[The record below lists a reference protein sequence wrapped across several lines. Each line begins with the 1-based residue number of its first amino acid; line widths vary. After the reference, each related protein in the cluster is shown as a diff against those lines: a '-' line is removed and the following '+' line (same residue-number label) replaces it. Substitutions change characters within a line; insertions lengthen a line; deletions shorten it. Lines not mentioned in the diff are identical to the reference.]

1 MVSVNVSAAGKPIA
15 LARGL
20 PTVVELSGKQLEDAT
35 IADVKNAI
43 AREFPGFY
51 LDRQKITLKDS
62 KNILG
67 DDITLKVAGVAEGG
81 ELSVKDL
88 GPQISWKTVFM
99 VEYAGPLFIHPV
111 IYYFPKMFY
120 GGPVHHSM
128 LQRYVFA
135 FVILHFAKR
144 ELETLFVHRFSHAT
158 MPFVNIFKNSAHYHL
173 GSGLALAY
181 SIYSPVYGAAS
192 PYILGTVRNDPL
204 YIQAGAAIWLFSEI
218 SNLITHIKLRKLRP
232 AGSRKRS
239 IPQGYGFNLV
249 SVPNYFFEFLG
260 WLVIAALT
268 GSYVAW
274 IFLVISTYQ
283 MYVWAIKK
291 HRAYRK
297 EFGSNYPRDRKAM
310 FPFIA

>member
-35 IADVKNAI
+35 IADVKSAI

-62 KNILG
+62 KNILA

-232 AGSRKRS
+232 AGSRKRA

-297 EFGSNYPRDRKAM
+297 EFGSNYPKDRKAM

>member
-20 PTVVELSGKQLEDAT
+20 PMVVELSGKELEDVT

-43 AREFPGFY
+43 AKKYPKFQ

-62 KNILG
+62 RNPLA
-67 DDITLKVAGVAEGG
+67 DDVTLKDAGVVEGG

-88 GPQISWKTVFM
+88 GAQVSWKTVFL
-99 VEYAGPLFIHPV
+99 VEYAGPMFIHPA
-111 IYYFPKMFY
+111 IYYFPEIFY
-120 GGPVHHSM
+120 GGPVQHSM
-128 LQRYVFA
+128 LQRYVLA
-135 FVILHFAKR
+135 FVMLHFAKR

-158 MPFVNIFKNSAHYHL
+158 MPFMNIFKNSAHYHL

-181 SIYSPVYGAAS
+181 SIYSPVYGATS
-192 PYILGTVRNDPL
+192 PYIRGTVRNDPL

-218 SNLITHIKLRKLRP
+218 SNLITHINLRTLRP
-232 AGSRKRS
+232 AGSRKRA

-268 GSYVAW
+268 GSYAAW
-274 IFLVISTYQ
+274 FFVVLSTSQ
-283 MYVWAIKK
+283 MYLWAIKK
-291 HRAYRK
+291 HRAYKK
-297 EFGSNYPRDRKAM
+297 EFGSEYPRDRKAM

>member
-1 MVSVNVSAAGKPIA
+1 MVSINVSAAGKPIS

-20 PTVVELSGKQLEDAT
+20 PMVVELSGKQLEDAT
-35 IADVKNAI
+35 IADVKSAI
-43 AREFPGFY
+43 VEKYPRFY
-51 LDRQKITLKDS
+51 LERQKITLKDS
-62 KNILG
+62 KNVLA

-88 GPQISWKTVFM
+88 GPQVSWKTVFL

-111 IYYFPKMFY
+111 IYYFPKLFY
-120 GGPVHHSM
+120 GGPVQHSM
-128 LQRYVFA
+128 LQRYVLA
-135 FVILHFAKR
+135 FVMLHFAKR

-158 MPFVNIFKNSAHYHL
+158 MPLTNIFKNSAHYHL

-192 PYILGTVRNDPL
+192 PYIRGTVRNDPL

-218 SNLITHIKLRKLRP
+218 SNLITHIKLRALRP
-232 AGSRKRS
+232 AGSRKRA
-239 IPQGYGFNLV
+239 IPRGYGFNLV
-249 SVPNYFFEFLG
+249 SFPNYFFEFLG

-268 GSYVAW
+268 GSYAAW

-291 HRAYRK
+291 HRGYRK
-297 EFGSNYPRDRKAM
+297 EFGSDYPRDRKAM
-310 FPFIA
+310 FPFLA

>member
-35 IADVKNAI
+35 IADVKSAI
-43 AREFPGFY
+43 AKEFPGFY

-62 KNILG
+62 KNTLP
-67 DDITLKVAGVAEGG
+67 DDITLKAAGVAEGG

-111 IYYFPKMFY
+111 IYYFPKIFY

-144 ELETLFVHRFSHAT
+144 ELETMFVHRFSHAT
-158 MPFVNIFKNSAHYHL
+158 MPFMNIFKNSAHYHL

-192 PYILGTVRNDPL
+192 PYIRGTVRNDPL

-232 AGSRKRS
+232 AGSRKRA

-297 EFGSNYPRDRKAM
+297 EFGSNYPKDRKAM

>member
-1 MVSVNVSAAGKPIA
+1 MTAK
-15 LARGL
+15 
-20 PTVVELSGKQLEDAT
+20 
-35 IADVKNAI
+35 
-43 AREFPGFY
+43 
-51 LDRQKITLKDS
+51 KITLKDS
-62 KNILG
+62 KNTLA
-67 DDITLKVAGVAEGG
+67 DDVTLKVAGVAEGG

-88 GPQISWKTVFM
+88 GPQMSWKIVFL

-111 IYYFPKMFY
+111 IYYFPEIFY
-120 GGPVHHSM
+120 GGPVQHSM
-128 LQRYVFA
+128 LQRYVLA
-135 FVILHFAKR
+135 FVMLHFAKR

-158 MPFVNIFKNSAHYHL
+158 MPFMNIFKNSAHYHL

-181 SIYSPVYGAAS
+181 SIYSPVYGATS
-192 PYILGTVRNDPL
+192 PYIRGTVRNDPL

-218 SNLITHIKLRKLRP
+218 SNLITHIKLRTLRP
-232 AGSRKRS
+232 AGSRKRA

-260 WLVIAALT
+260 WLVIATLT
-268 GSYVAW
+268 GSYAAW

-283 MYVWAIKK
+283 MYVWAVKK

-297 EFGSNYPRDRKAM
+297 EFGSDYPRDRKAM

>member
-35 IADVKNAI
+35 IADVKSAI
-43 AREFPGFY
+43 AKEFPGFY

-62 KNILG
+62 KNTLP
-67 DDITLKVAGVAEGG
+67 DDITLKAAGVAEGG

-232 AGSRKRS
+232 AGSRKRA

-297 EFGSNYPRDRKAM
+297 EFGSNYPKDRKAM

>member
-35 IADVKNAI
+35 IADVKSAI
-43 AREFPGFY
+43 AKEFPGFY

-62 KNILG
+62 KNTLP
-67 DDITLKVAGVAEGG
+67 DDITLKAAGVAEGG

-111 IYYFPKMFY
+111 IYYFPKIFY

-144 ELETLFVHRFSHAT
+144 ELETMFVHRFSHAT
-158 MPFVNIFKNSAHYHL
+158 MPFMNIFKNSAHYHL

-232 AGSRKRS
+232 AGSRKRA

-297 EFGSNYPRDRKAM
+297 EFGSNYPKDRKAM

>member
-1 MVSVNVSAAGKPIA
+1 MVSINVSAAGKPIA

-20 PTVVELSGKQLEDAT
+20 PMVVELPGKQLEDAT

-43 AREFPGFY
+43 AEKYPRFY
-51 LDRQKITLKDS
+51 LERQKITLKNS
-62 KNILG
+62 KSILA
-67 DDITLKVAGVAEGG
+67 DDVTLKAAGVAEGG

-88 GPQISWKTVFM
+88 GPQLSWKTVFL

-111 IYYFPKMFY
+111 IYYFPKLFY
-120 GGPVHHSM
+120 GGPVQHSM
-128 LQRYVFA
+128 LQRYVLA
-135 FVILHFAKR
+135 FVMLHFAKR

-158 MPFVNIFKNSAHYHL
+158 MPFMNIFKNSAHYHL

-192 PYILGTVRNDPL
+192 PYIRGTFRDDPL

-218 SNLITHIKLRKLRP
+218 SNFITHMKLRALRP
-232 AGSRKRS
+232 AGSRKRG

-260 WLVIAALT
+260 WLVIATLT
-268 GSYVAW
+268 GSYAAW
-274 IFLVISTYQ
+274 IFLAIATYQ
-283 MYVWAIKK
+283 MYVWAVKK

-297 EFGSNYPRDRKAM
+297 EFGSHYPRDRKAM